1 VHVSE
6 LSRATGVP
14 VAKIKYY
21 LREGLLPPGRPT
33 SATRSTYDERHV
45 DRLRLIRA
53 LVDVGRLPIAQVRTV
68 VGCVDHP
75 PSSWHELLGAVH
87 KPLGGTEE
95 AGTGRGPAKP
105 GEADVE
111 ASAGETATAEEAWG
125 AGEAAA
131 AVRRLGWRV
140 HAGAPALRELQ
151 RALDA
156 VAAVGLPMTPERLAI
171 YASAAAAV
179 AEEDV
184 ASVPTDSAER
194 AVRHV
199 IVGTVL
205 YEPVLLALRR
215 LAQEDASARRFGDGP
230 LDGSLDGPA

>member
-1 VHVSE
+1 VQVSE

-14 VAKIKYY
+14 VATIKYY
-21 LREGLLPPGRPT
+21 LREGLLPPGTPT

-53 LVDVGRLPIAQVRTV
+53 LVDVGRLPIAQVRAV
-68 VGCVDHP
+68 VACVDHP

-87 KPLGGTEE
+87 GPLGGAEE
-95 AGTGRGPAKP
+95 AGTGSDDTAP
-105 GEADVE
+105 GEAGE
-111 ASAGETATAEEAWG
+111 AGEVGGEMGAGATATAHEAFET
-125 AGEAAA
+125 GEAAA

-151 RALDA
+151 RAMDA
-156 VAAVGLPMTPERLAI
+156 VAAVGLPMTPERLAV

-194 AVRHV
+194 AARHV

-205 YEPVLLALRR
+205 YGPVLLALRR

-230 LDGSLDGPA
+230 A